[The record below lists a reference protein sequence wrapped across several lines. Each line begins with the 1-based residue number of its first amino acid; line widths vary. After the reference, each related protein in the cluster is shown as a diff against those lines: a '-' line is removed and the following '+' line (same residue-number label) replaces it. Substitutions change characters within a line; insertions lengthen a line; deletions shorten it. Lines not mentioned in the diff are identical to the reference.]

1 MWGLSIRGKRGGM
14 GVRGGIWWSLVV
26 LLAGDKVFKEENLE
40 IKNKK
45 NGKKKWKL
53 KMDPPPSF
61 LLVLSIF

>member
-40 IKNKK
+40 IK
-45 NGKKKWKL
+45 
-53 KMDPPPSF
+53 
-61 LLVLSIF
+61 